1 MNMTKNDKFY
11 VGLVLLPLLLLFASC
26 QKSAEENADRQRIEQ
41 LHQLDELLNAQSPQA
56 MKEIEKGMQQA
67 GDSLAFYE
75 YYVRKGRWFCQSAT
89 PDSTVGYIDRTI
101 RFALHQPETP
111 RRNGILAYA
120 YNCQGINYHNFHRK
134 ADEVVSLYRSAYAY
148 SMRSDVQHQA
158 PSICANMGDAYL
170 FKNQL
175 SEAASWYRR
184 ALFLVDS
191 LQLPK
196 EENVSLYVGLATI
209 YLKLNDFD
217 ASLKC
222 YQQTES
228 YLSQMPLGMQ
238 AYYLNNYGNYY
249 YYKKDYANSL
259 RKFLQLK
266 QLLEKNNKA
275 DCFDMYLCKLNMADV
290 YLNMDSI
297 SQSERYLSE
306 SETFMVANHDVE
318 AVYYCNTIHIGQDV
332 KKGDMADVARIMNRE
347 KSLFGDDVNNLV
359 AFNLRQIRNQYLQQ
373 YYLATGNYHMAFENL
388 REDMQKND
396 SLEHNRINMR
406 ASEIMDRFT
415 QDTLKLHHE
424 LVLEHKTAQ
433 LSQTRFIAL
442 MVVMLILLVCMFFVI
457 KSMLSGKRLEESRH
471 RVLQLKLE
479 GARNRISPHFV
490 FNVLNNKILHADK
503 AEANELMG
511 LVSLIR
517 SNLDLSCQA
526 KVTLAAE
533 IGFVKQYLAVESPLM
548 GDDFVF
554 SLEIAPEVDV
564 EKTYIPSMFVQILV
578 ENALVHGLRGWEGR
592 KTLQVKLA
600 RKQPDYTVVSV
611 KDNGKGF
618 DIRRK
623 GKKRTGLGIITQTLA
638 VVNERNSH
646 KMTFSLQNMKAED
659 GSVAGCLAQVCI
671 PDGFVM

>member
-26 QKSAEENADRQRIEQ
+26 QKSAEDDADRQRIEQ

-101 RFALHQPETP
+101 RFALHLPETP
-111 RRNGILAYA
+111 RRNGLLAYA

-297 SQSERYLSE
+297 SQSEKYLAESE
-306 SETFMVANHDVE
+306 SFMVANHDVE

-332 KKGDMADVARIMNRE
+332 KKGNMADVARIMNRE
-347 KSLFGDDVNNLV
+347 RSLFGDDVNNLV

-373 YYLATGNYHMAFENL
+373 YYLATGNYRMAFENL

-433 LSQTRFIAL
+433 LGQTRFIAL

-457 KSMLSGKRLEESRH
+457 KGMLSGKRLEESRH

-503 AEANELMG
+503 EEANELMG

-517 SNLDLSCQA
+517 SNLDLSCQP

-548 GDDFVF
+548 GDDFDF

-592 KTLQVKLA
+592 KTLQVKVA
-600 RKQPDYTVVSV
+600 RKQPDYTIVSV
-611 KDNGKGF
+611 MDNGKGF

>member
-89 PDSTVGYIDRTI
+89 PDSTLGYIDRTI

-373 YYLATGNYHMAFENL
+373 YYLATGNYRMAFENL

-554 SLEIAPEVDV
+554 SLEIAPGVDV

>member
-101 RFALHQPETP
+101 RFALHLPETP

-306 SETFMVANHDVE
+306 SEPFMVANHDVE

-347 KSLFGDDVNNLV
+347 KSLFGDDVDNLV
-359 AFNLRQIRNQYLQQ
+359 AFSLRQIRNQYLQQ
-373 YYLATGNYHMAFENL
+373 YYLATGNYRMAFENL

-415 QDTLKLHHE
+415 QDTLTLHHE

-548 GDDFVF
+548 GDDFEF

>member
-373 YYLATGNYHMAFENL
+373 YYLATGNYRMAFENL

-554 SLEIAPEVDV
+554 SLEIAPGVDV

>member
-134 ADEVVSLYRSAYAY
+134 ADEVVSLYQSAYAY

-306 SETFMVANHDVE
+306 SEPFMVANHDVE

-332 KKGDMADVARIMNRE
+332 KKGNMADVARIMNRE

-373 YYLATGNYHMAFENL
+373 YYLATGNYRMAFENL

-548 GDDFVF
+548 GDDFES

>member
-56 MKEIEKGMQQA
+56 MTEIEKGMQQA

-373 YYLATGNYHMAFENL
+373 YYLATGNYRMAFENL

-554 SLEIAPEVDV
+554 SLEIAPGVDV

>member
-297 SQSERYLSE
+297 SQSEMYLSE
-306 SETFMVANHDVE
+306 SEPFMVANHDVE

-332 KKGDMADVARIMNRE
+332 KKGNMADVARIVNRE

-373 YYLATGNYHMAFENL
+373 YYLATGNYRMAFENL

-548 GDDFVF
+548 GDDFEF

>member
-373 YYLATGNYHMAFENL
+373 YYLATGNYRMAFENL

>member
-134 ADEVVSLYRSAYAY
+134 ADEVVSLYQSAYAY

-306 SETFMVANHDVE
+306 SEPFMVANHDVE

-332 KKGDMADVARIMNRE
+332 KKGNMADVARIMNRE

-373 YYLATGNYHMAFENL
+373 YYLAIGNYRMAFENL

-548 GDDFVF
+548 GDDFES

>member
-306 SETFMVANHDVE
+306 SEPFMVANHDVE

-347 KSLFGDDVNNLV
+347 KSLFGDDVDNLV

-373 YYLATGNYHMAFENL
+373 YYLATGNYRMAFENL

-548 GDDFVF
+548 GDDFEF

-638 VVNERNSH
+638 VVNERNNH

>member
-306 SETFMVANHDVE
+306 SEPFMVANHDVE

-332 KKGDMADVARIMNRE
+332 KKGNMADVARIVNRE

-373 YYLATGNYHMAFENL
+373 YYLATGNYRMAFENL

-433 LSQTRFIAL
+433 LIQTRFIAL
-442 MVVMLILLVCMFFVI
+442 MMVMLILLVCMFFVI

-548 GDDFVF
+548 GDDFEF

>member
-26 QKSAEENADRQRIEQ
+26 QKSADENADRQRIEQ

-306 SETFMVANHDVE
+306 SEPFMVANHDVE
-318 AVYYCNTIHIGQDV
+318 AVYYCNTIHIGQDA

-373 YYLATGNYHMAFENL
+373 YYLATGNYRMAFENL
-388 REDMQKND
+388 REDMQKTD

-548 GDDFVF
+548 GDDFEF

>member
-75 YYVRKGRWFCQSAT
+75 YYVRKGSWFCQSAT

-373 YYLATGNYHMAFENL
+373 YYLATGNYRMAFENL

-554 SLEIAPEVDV
+554 SLEIAPGVDV

>member
-306 SETFMVANHDVE
+306 SEPFMVANHDVE

-332 KKGDMADVARIMNRE
+332 KKGNMADVARIVNRE

-373 YYLATGNYHMAFENL
+373 YYLATGNYRMAFENL

-548 GDDFVF
+548 GDDFEF

>member
-101 RFALHQPETP
+101 RFALYQPETP

-373 YYLATGNYHMAFENL
+373 YYLATGNYRMAFENL